1 MNPTRPA
8 MLLFVT
14 ALSACSNGKE
24 PEQKPLS
31 TAAAVDESCIETA
44 PLIKDAEARD
54 VLGGLSGPG
63 RCHTCAQ
70 ARGVGSGCA
79 WQAADGKGGMPR
91 MLNAGV
97 SIYQSGNTWET
108 TRAIR
113 LQSGT
118 YKDVPGL
125 PGQAHAAVIVGQ
137 LQVIMRLGDRG
148 ELMLMMPAKSPA
160 AEIPEAFGKL
170 ARVFYAR
177 AIAN

>member
-1 MNPTRPA
+1 MNPRRTT
-8 MLLFVT
+8 MLLLVT
-14 ALSACSNGKE
+14 ALLACSKGRE
-24 PEQKPLS
+24 PDRKPPS
-31 TAAAVDESCIETA
+31 APAAVDESCIETA
-44 PLIKDAEARD
+44 PLIKDDEAKA

-79 WQAADGKGGMPR
+79 WQGDGRAGMPR

-118 YKDVPGL
+118 YRDVPGL

-137 LQVIMRLGDRG
+137 LQLIMRLGDRG
-148 ELMLMMPAKSPA
+148 ELMLMMPATSA
-160 AEIPEAFGKL
+160 GVDIPEAFGKL
-170 ARVFYAR
+170 ARTFYAR